1 MSLIN
6 SKILLTKHYILSA
19 GGDDNPDINRDN
31 IIFIIKD
38 TKSYVT
44 VVTLSAKYNR
54 KLSRLL
60 IKGIERPVDWDEYKT
75 KCQNKNAINK

>member
-1 MSLIN
+1 M
-6 SKILLTKHYILSA
+6 LTKHYILSA
-19 GGDDNPDINRDN
+19 GGNDNPDIIRDN

-54 KLSRLL
+54 KLSKLL
-60 IKGIERPVDWDEYKT
+60 IKGIERPADWNEYK
-75 KCQNKNAINK
+75 KKSENKNAINK

>member
-1 MSLIN
+1 M
-6 SKILLTKHYILSA
+6 LTKHYILSA

-60 IKGIERPVDWDEYKT
+60 IKGIERPVDRDEYKT
-75 KCQNKNAINK
+75 KCENKNAINK

>member
-1 MSLIN
+1 MLS
-6 SKILLTKHYILSA
+6 KHYILSA
-19 GGDDNPDINRDN
+19 GGNDNPDIIRDN

-54 KLSRLL
+54 KLSKLL
-60 IKGIERPVDWDEYKT
+60 IKGIERPADWNEYK
-75 KCQNKNAINK
+75 KNARIKMQ